1 MTIKNNENHNDG
13 NNNISNNNHLDFW
26 DIPFQP
32 REEFSRRGLL
42 PPILN
47 GIFNLVILRTSALPN
62 PRYPALPRQD
72 TSYTWTLADRCYQ
85 LWLHSRWSFGEFSL
99 PSCRYTLEYYR
110 QSHRRPKKSS
120 IKKFDTLL
128 CCFRPARFAAGPLY
142 RFGFIS
148 LRSLLSQLT
157 PSMTEITLGHT
168 FCEQILNKRAVILQV
183 TPEHVRYLLILVYVY
198 EHLRQDA

>member
-1 MTIKNNENHNDG
+1 MKSSLGEG
-13 NNNISNNNHLDFW
+13 FFPQFLVG
-26 DIPFQP
+26 
-32 REEFSRRGLL
+32 FSILWYFGLL
-42 PPILN
+42 PSPIPA
-47 GIFNLVILRTSALPN
+47 IPPYLVKTHHIHGPWPIAATTSGSTPDEVLVN
-62 PRYPALPRQD
+62 
-72 TSYTWTLADRCYQ
+72 SRCLLEDIY
-85 LWLHSRWSFGEFSL
+85 WS
-99 PSCRYTLEYYR
+99 TR

-168 FCEQILNKRAVILQV
+168 FCEQILSKRAVILQV
-183 TPEHVRYLLILVYVY
+183 TPEHVRYLLILVFVY
-198 EHLRQDA
+198 EHLGQDA